1 MIFLR
6 PIEIGL
12 ACEFLAASGDLHGRF
27 FSRAR
32 ASSRFHTAK
41 TQSGNG
47 LPSERLNFLMVHATP
62 LWHNERTGGR
72 DARNEAAPVHQS
84 GRRRGGMASAGPRGR
99 AGDPLGWLPQLVR
112 SSPCRP
118 ER

>member
-27 FSRAR
+27 FSRSR

-41 TQSGNG
+41 THVGSY
-47 LPSERLNFLMVHATP
+47 
-62 LWHNERTGGR
+62 
-72 DARNEAAPVHQS
+72 AAMFAAL
-84 GRRRGGMASAGPRGR
+84 R
-99 AGDPLGWLPQLVR
+99 
-112 SSPCRP
+112 
-118 ER
+118 

>member
-1 MIFLR
+1 MALHEQAAIFRADVANGALRTWLDLQLAPPCRDWLIFLR

-41 TQSGNG
+41 TQGGHTVG
-47 LPSERLNFLMVHATP
+47 LASDSISVRTRLLSEGYWWALNPH
-62 LWHNERTGGR
+62 
-72 DARNEAAPVHQS
+72 
-84 GRRRGGMASAGPRGR
+84 
-99 AGDPLGWLPQLVR
+99 
-112 SSPCRP
+112 
-118 ER
+118 

>member
-41 TQSGNG
+41 THS
-47 LPSERLNFLMVHATP
+47 RLVPRAAFATQHLCP
-62 LWHNERTGGR
+62 DH
-72 DARNEAAPVHQS
+72 H
-84 GRRRGGMASAGPRGR
+84 
-99 AGDPLGWLPQLVR
+99 
-112 SSPCRP
+112 
-118 ER
+118 

>member
-6 PIEIGL
+6 PIEIEL

-41 TQSGNG
+41 TLSG
-47 LPSERLNFLMVHATP
+47 SSSRARFKMP
-62 LWHNERTGGR
+62 LSRGFDSSTRT
-72 DARNEAAPVHQS
+72 
-84 GRRRGGMASAGPRGR
+84 AGPRTY
-99 AGDPLGWLPQLVR
+99 AGIPSMRLNPVAPGSNKVR
-112 SSPCRP
+112 FNLKLAAAKSA
-118 ER
+118 

>member
-32 ASSRFHTAK
+32 ASSRFRTAK
-41 TQSGNG
+41 TQRRPTLSGS
-47 LPSERLNFLMVHATP
+47 LPKLSVEHRIASSVLREALAERRILFGDFDNVHEHVP
-62 LWHNERTGGR
+62 RP
-72 DARNEAAPVHQS
+72 DAGVLTSSSAIRRNTI
-84 GRRRGGMASAGPRGR
+84 G
-99 AGDPLGWLPQLVR
+99 
-112 SSPCRP
+112 
-118 ER
+118 